1 MIMKKLRIFI
11 AGFALAIV
19 FLSTQPVAA
28 QCAMCAANVESSHNA
43 GGTKADGLNKG
54 ILVLLAAPYLAAGV
68 VGYIWYKRFK
78 RKNIDINMR
87 KEKFNLN

>member
-1 MIMKKLRIFI
+1 MKKLKIFI
-11 AGFALAIV
+11 AVITLFLG

-54 ILVLLAAPYLAAGV
+54 ILVLLAAPYLAAAV
-68 VGYIWYKRFK
+68 VGYIWFKRFK
-78 RKNIDINMR
+78 RKNIEINMR
-87 KEKFNLN
+87 KEKLNLN

>member
-1 MIMKKLRIFI
+1 MKKLKIFLSVI
-11 AGFALAIV
+11 ALFLA

-54 ILVLLAAPYLAAGV
+54 ILVLLAAPYLAAAL
-68 VGYIWYKRFK
+68 VGYIWFKRFK
-78 RKNIDINMR
+78 RKNTEINMR
-87 KEKFNLN
+87 KEKLNLN

>member
-1 MIMKKLRIFI
+1 MKKLKRFLAVFTLFI
-11 AGFALAIV
+11 A

-43 GGTKADGLNKG
+43 GGNKADGLNKG
-54 ILVLLAAPYLAAGV
+54 ILVLLAAPYLAAAA

-78 RKNIDINMR
+78 RKNIEINMR
-87 KEKFNLN
+87 KEKLNLN